1 MGRKRDDRTEA
12 PKSKFAGG
20 KAGRR
25 QQDPKSWKKLEAN
38 SIKKSKY
45 IAYCHTFTSKIFNFF
60 TLFNDFSLKIN
71 DL

>member
-38 SIKKSKY
+38 SIKKSN
-45 IAYCHTFTSKIFNFF
+45 FKIWY
-60 TLFNDFSLKIN
+60 LK
-71 DL
+71 